1 MKKILS
7 LSLFVLISCSQ
18 EQDITADSL
27 NEYSIEDIN
36 IQLQKIT
43 YQIED
48 LQTQVNLNSIN
59 IENIKNNSS
68 DNRLTRDNGYRNN
81 EMSDEM
87 LQQIS
92 KNNIASESES
102 TEYVETYSLSNVS
115 NSDENPIEKIK
126 QLAKELQE
134 DEDEQFLYIY

>member
-18 EQDITADSL
+18 EQDITADRL

-48 LQTQVNLNSIN
+48 LQTQVNLNSNN

-92 KNNIASESES
+92 KSNIASESES

-134 DEDEQFLYIY
+134 DEDE

>member
-134 DEDEQFLYIY
+134 DEDE